1 MQGEPI
7 MKPELNF
14 LSPRDIENIHECSL
28 KILGEIGMKFPAKEA
43 LGIFDKAGAKIINND
58 TVLVSQALI
67 NDALKKT
74 LKRKEMTLFAL
85 DPGNDIGFDNHDP
98 GIACMTMA
106 TTVIDPW
113 SGEKRLATNKDLE
126 QLVRIADQLD
136 HIKVSGGPVTP
147 QDVDLKVCDWYTWA
161 GCFKNTRKH
170 ITGGVLG
177 YRGVKDAI
185 DMGSI
190 VAGSRDAFL
199 KRPFISG
206 WVLTFPPL
214 SMDTASLEAMMEMNR
229 YNIPI
234 MLSSGPILGSTSPVT
249 IPGMVAQAHA
259 EILACITLSQLINPG
274 APLVYTSFARGMN
287 MKTSNISMAGPEF
300 AVLKVAMAQM
310 GLWLDLPVRMPSML
324 RDAKV
329 LDAQAGFETG
339 MVGTLSSFN
348 ADIMDAMQLDTDLVV
363 DYPDLVF
370 CNECMGFIKHALREL
385 KVDQETMAFDVIKE
399 VGPGGNYLSNQHT
412 FKHFKTELW
421 HSDLFDHDNW
431 ERWANMGSKT
441 SRDKA
446 LEKVREM
453 LEQEYTPM
461 LSPEQEAALDNI
473 VETAKK
479 DLSGT

>member
-1 MQGEPI
+1 

-14 LSPRDIENIHECSL
+14 LSHDDITSIHECSL
-28 KILGEIGMKFPAKEA
+28 KILKEVGMRFPAKEA
-43 LGIFDKAGAKIINND
+43 LEVFNKAGAKIINKD
-58 TVLVSQALI
+58 TVLIDETLV
-67 NDALKKT
+67 NNALKTT

-85 DPGNDIGFDNHDP
+85 DTKNDICFENHDP
-98 GIACMTMA
+98 GLTCMTMA
-106 TTVIDPW
+106 TNVIDPW
-113 SGEKRLATNKDLE
+113 SGEKRSATIKDLE
-126 QLVRIADQLD
+126 QLVRIVDQLD
-136 HIKVSGGPVTP
+136 NIKVSGGLVTP
-147 QDVDLKVCDWYTWA
+147 QDVDFKVCDWYTWA
-161 GCFKNTRKH
+161 GCLKNTRKH

-185 DMGSI
+185 DMGSV
-190 VAGSRDAFL
+190 VAGSREAFL

-259 EILACITLSQLINPG
+259 EILACIVLSQLINPG

-300 AVLKVAMAQM
+300 AVLKVAMSQM
-310 GLWLDLPVRMPSML
+310 GLWLDLPIRMPSML

-370 CNECMGFIKHALREL
+370 CNDCMDFIKHALKEL

-399 VGPGGNYLSNQHT
+399 VGPGGNYLNNQHT

-431 ERWANMGSKT
+431 ESWASKGSKT
-441 SRDKA
+441 IRDKA
-446 LEKVREM
+446 LGKVCEM
-453 LEQEYTPM
+453 VEQEYTPI
-461 LSPEQEAALDNI
+461 LSPEQEADIDKI
-473 VETAKK
+473 VEKAKK